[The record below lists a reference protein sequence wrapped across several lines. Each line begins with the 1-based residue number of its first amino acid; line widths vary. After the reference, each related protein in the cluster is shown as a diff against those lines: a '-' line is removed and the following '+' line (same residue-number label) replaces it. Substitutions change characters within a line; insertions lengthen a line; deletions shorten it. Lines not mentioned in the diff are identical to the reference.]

1 VKIIL
6 TPDIGEDYRHGQQ
19 HTLPLT
25 SRPRTAPAGRSTKE
39 AVSVVEAMR
48 RHLGLGLVA
57 MLLSC
62 AAFATSGPFAKA
74 LMTADWSPGAVVLTR
89 ILGAAVILLPFTL
102 WSLRGRWSSVPRELP
117 LAAFYGT
124 LAVAAAQLGYFQA
137 VSRLTVGVALLIEY
151 LGIILVVLWVWALT
165 RRTPHRLTGVG
176 IVLALVGLALVLD
189 VTGQLSPDLL
199 GVMWGLLAAVG
210 LAGHYVLAARP
221 TSLPAVA
228 FAGLGLTAGA
238 AVLAAAGVVG
248 VLPME
253 VGATEVVVAGTS
265 IPAWLAVAEL
275 VLVAAALAYVLGI
288 LGARHLGSTLAS
300 FVGLTEVLF
309 AVLFAWLLLGELP
322 RPVQLVGGLV
332 LLSGVVAVRLGERD
346 DARKAPA
353 EADFDVPSPVA

>member
-1 VKIIL
+1 M
-6 TPDIGEDYRHGQQ
+6 
-19 HTLPLT
+19 
-25 SRPRTAPAGRSTKE
+25 
-39 AVSVVEAMR
+39 VEAMR

-62 AAFATSGPFAKA
+62 AAFGTSGPFAKA

-89 ILGAAVILLPFTL
+89 IAGAAARPAPVRPVEPARAVGT
-102 WSLRGRWSSVPRELP
+102 PCARELP

-238 AVLAAAGVVG
+238 LVLAVAGLVG

-253 VGATEVVVAGTS
+253 VGAADG
-265 IPAWLAVAEL
+265 
-275 VLVAAALAYVLGI
+275 
-288 LGARHLGSTLAS
+288 RRRR
-300 FVGLTEVLF
+300 
-309 AVLFAWLLLGELP
+309 GEHP
-322 RPVQLVGGLV
+322 
-332 LLSGVVAVRLGERD
+332 RLGRRRR
-346 DARKAPA
+346 ARARRRRARLRPRHPRRPPPRLDPRLVRRPHRGALRRALRVGPA
-353 EADFDVPSPVA
+353 R

>member
-1 VKIIL
+1 M
-6 TPDIGEDYRHGQQ
+6 
-19 HTLPLT
+19 
-25 SRPRTAPAGRSTKE
+25 
-39 AVSVVEAMR
+39 VEAMR

-62 AAFATSGPFAKA
+62 AAFGTSGPFAKA

-89 ILGAAVILLPFTL
+89 ISGAAVVLLPFAL
-102 WSLRGRWSSVPRELP
+102 WSLRGRWGTLRGELP
-117 LAAFYGT
+117 RAALYGT

-137 VSRLTVGVALLIEY
+137 VARLTVGVALLIEY
-151 LGIILVVLWVWALT
+151 LGIVLVVLWVWALT

-189 VTGQLSPDLL
+189 VTGQVAPDIA
-199 GVMWGLLAAVG
+199 GVLWGLLAAAG
-210 LAGHYVLAARP
+210 LAGHYVLAGRP
-221 TSLPAVA
+221 TTLPAVA

-238 AVLAAAGVVG
+238 VVLAVAGLVG

-253 VGATEVVVAGTS
+253 VGATSVVVAGTS
-265 IPAWLAVAEL
+265 IPAWAAVLEL

-288 LGARHLGSTLAS
+288 IGARHLGSTLAS

-309 AVLFAWLLLGELP
+309 AVLFAWVLLDELP
-322 RPVQLVGGLV
+322 RPIQLLGGLV

-346 DARKAPA
+346 EARRPPVP
-353 EADFDVPSPVA
+353 ADFDVPSHVA

>member
-1 VKIIL
+1 M
-6 TPDIGEDYRHGQQ
+6 
-19 HTLPLT
+19 
-25 SRPRTAPAGRSTKE
+25 
-39 AVSVVEAMR
+39 VEAMR

-62 AAFATSGPFAKA
+62 AAFGTSGPFAKA

-89 ILGAAVILLPFTL
+89 ILGAAVVLLPFTL
-102 WSLRGRWSSVPRELP
+102 WSLRGRWCACPRELP

-165 RRTPHRLTGVG
+165 RRTPHRLTGLG

-189 VTGQLSPDLL
+189 VTGQVSPDLI
-199 GVMWGLLAAVG
+199 GVLWGLLAAVG

-238 AVLAAAGVVG
+238 VVLAAAGLVG

-253 VGATEVVVAGTS
+253 VGATEVVVAGKT

-309 AVLFAWLLLGELP
+309 AVLFAWILLGELP

-353 EADFDVPSPVA
+353 EADFDVPSHVA

>member
-1 VKIIL
+1 M
-6 TPDIGEDYRHGQQ
+6 
-19 HTLPLT
+19 
-25 SRPRTAPAGRSTKE
+25 
-39 AVSVVEAMR
+39 VEAMR

-62 AAFATSGPFAKA
+62 AAFGTSGPFAKA
-74 LMTADWSPGAVVLTR
+74 LMTADWSPGAVVLSR
-89 ILGAAVILLPFTL
+89 IAGAALVLLPFAL
-102 WSLRGRWSSVPRELP
+102 WSLRGRWHTVPRELP

-199 GVMWGLLAAVG
+199 GVLWGLLAAVG
-210 LAGHYVLAARP
+210 LAGHYVLAGRP

-238 AVLAAAGVVG
+238 VVLAAAGLVG

-253 VGATEVVVAGTS
+253 VGATEVVVAGAS
-265 IPAWLAVAEL
+265 VPAWVAVAEL

-309 AVLFAWLLLGELP
+309 AVLFAWILLGELP
-322 RPVQLVGGLV
+322 RPVQLLGGLV

-353 EADFDVPSPVA
+353 NADFDVPSPVA